1 MVDSAA
7 AKGEEDHHRHDR
19 DTPRHDGAGIGPLGV
34 LDHGREDARSTDHPE
49 QRNVLMEGEPH
60 LLIHQQQALF
70 QGGAFCGLRPCDW
83 RCDPPAA
90 WRLTGQ

>member
-34 LDHGREDARSTDHPE
+34 LDHGRETP
-49 QRNVLMEGEPH
+49 
-60 LLIHQQQALF
+60 
-70 QGGAFCGLRPCDW
+70 GAPIIQNSAMC
-83 RCDPPAA
+83 
-90 WRLTGQ
+90 